1 MRSSETDHTQAV
13 AGWVADGG
21 SSRRAPFLVG
31 LGILFFSTLLFA
43 LGSSLITL
51 MAARCL
57 QGAAAGFVYTVGL
70 ALLVDTVGGDQVG
83 SWMGFTISGMT
94 LGLLLGPMLGG
105 LIYEKSGY
113 FAVFAVALAVIA
125 FDFVLPLL
133 MIEKRSAQKWLESLS
148 ERNGYGT
155 MGNQQHSDPVPWPT
169 VCTVN
174 PEPQNDDSGSSSD
187 VNDEQR
193 PLRNGVD
200 ERESHCTSQQ
210 SRPGIAIRLVKR
222 FPTTYALISSQ
233 RLAAALY
240 GGFVQ
245 VALICSFDSVLPLFV
260 HRTFGWDSSAMGL
273 IFLAISIP
281 ALAGSLA
288 GALSDRL
295 GTRVVVLGGF
305 AISTTALALLSL
317 ITDNSIHQKV
327 LLCALLAIISKPL
340 FPSVESSFIY

>member
-1 MRSSETDHTQAV
+1 MRSPETDHAQAV
-13 AGWVADGG
+13 AGWMADRG

-133 MIEKRSAQKWLESLS
+133 MIEKRSAQKWLESPS

-155 MGNQQHSDPVPWPT
+155 MGNQQHGDHVPWPT

-174 PEPQNDDSGSSSD
+174 PKPQTDDSGSSSE

-200 ERESHCTSQQ
+200 EHCTSQQ
-210 SRPGIAIRLVKR
+210 SRPGIAIRLAEC

-245 VALICSFDSVLPLFV
+245 VALICSFDGVLPLFV
-260 HRTFGWDSSAMGL
+260 HRTFGWDSSGMGL

-305 AISTTALALLSL
+305 AISTAALALLSL
-317 ITDNSIHQKV
+317 VTDNSIHQKV
-327 LLCALLAIISKPL
+327 LLCALLAIISKSL
-340 FPSVESSFIY
+340 FSSVESSYIY